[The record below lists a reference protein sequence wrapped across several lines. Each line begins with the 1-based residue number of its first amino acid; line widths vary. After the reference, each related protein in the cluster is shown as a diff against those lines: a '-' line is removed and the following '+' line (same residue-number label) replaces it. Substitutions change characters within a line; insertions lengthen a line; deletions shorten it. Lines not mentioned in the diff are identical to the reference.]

1 MDETFDERL
10 LERNSPGTRPLE
22 KLEKEPVKLVEGKEP
37 EKQLPVHPAGE
48 RSAQAPVKL
57 SEQAGDKAAQG
68 HEDLFSLS
76 SEDFLKRLEEM
87 SPEEI
92 QEICSSLEFVSKAKS
107 RASTLK
113 VLGPLVAVPDE
124 PRNWLSIFMWW
135 EARRIIFNLLVGLC
149 GLPVVFVVL
158 GTGMHLRYV
167 AYGVLEYAVMANIC
181 FTAGCIA
188 EVFARRWFG
197 EKVKEFAPV
206 AFTLGTAFSVAF
218 TLFCSLIICLIC
230 VVSRLF

>member
-10 LERNSPGTRPLE
+10 LERNSPGARPLE
-22 KLEKEPVKLVEGKEP
+22 KLDKEPVRLVEGKEA
-37 EKQLPVHPAGE
+37 EKQLPVAA
-48 RSAQAPVKL
+48 SA
-57 SEQAGDKAAQG
+57 EQSGDKAAPD
-68 HEDLFSLS
+68 HEELFSLS
-76 SEDFLKRLEEM
+76 ADEFLKRLEDM
-87 SPEEI
+87 SPEQI
-92 QEICSSLEFVSKAKS
+92 QDICSNLEFVSKAKS
-107 RASTLK
+107 RANTLK

-167 AYGVLEYAVMANIC
+167 SYGVLEYAVIANIC

-197 EKVKEFAPV
+197 EKVKEFGPV

-218 TLFCSLIICLIC
+218 TLFCTLIICLIC
-230 VVSRLF
+230 VVARLF